1 MSTELVLAE
10 INEEQR
16 GELVSLASGLS
27 ITINDDG
34 ESFAASKTPVK
45 FFVCLL
51 TALEICSNVLRI

>member
-27 ITINDDG
+27 IITNDDG
-34 ESFAASKTPVK
+34 ESFAASKAPGE

-51 TALEICSNVLRI
+51 TVFANCFNVLWI